1 MANMKEVAK
10 RAGVSITTVSHVI
23 NKTRYVSDEL
33 TECVYKA
40 MAELDYHPNLV
51 AGSLR
56 SGRTRTIGLIIPDIT
71 NQFFSEISR
80 KIEDSGFEHGY
91 SVIVC
96 NTDDKF
102 SKEKSY
108 IDVLMAKQVDGIIF
122 ISAGDEPENLKKP
135 IDSNVPIVVADRDI
149 KDINTNIVLVDNFNG
164 GYEATKYLIGLG
176 HKRIGFISGPSGVT
190 GSTLRFEGYR
200 KALDEAGLIFDE
212 GIIGQG
218 DYRYQG
224 GGDAMQIIL
233 QKQPQP
239 TAIFAGNDMM
249 ALGAI
254 RKIFDHGMKVPE
266 DISVIGFDDI
276 PLSQIAYPSLTTM
289 AQPAQEMADI
299 VMKLLIKDIKYVEK
313 HHHKKEERPRFQ
325 KVILKS
331 KLIER
336 DSCRKI

>member
-1 MANMKEVAK
+1 MANMKDVAK

-71 NQFFSEISR
+71 NPFFSEISR

-96 NTDDKF
+96 NTDDDF
-102 SKEKSY
+102 TKEKSY
-108 IDVLMAKQVDGIIF
+108 IDVLIAKQVDGIVF

-135 IDSNVPIVVADRDI
+135 IESEVPIVVVDRDI
-149 KDINTNIVLVDNFNG
+149 KDIHTNVVLVDNLDG
-164 GYEATKYLIGLG
+164 GYEATRYLIGLG
-176 HKRIGFISGPSGVT
+176 HKRIGFISGPAGVR
-190 GSTLRFEGYR
+190 GSALRFEGYR
-200 KALDEAGLIFDE
+200 KALDEAGLDFDE
-212 GIIGQG
+212 SIIGQG
-218 DYRYQG
+218 DYRYKG
-224 GGDAMQIIL
+224 GGDAMQTIL
-233 QKQPQP
+233 QNPPYP
-239 TAIFAGNDMM
+239 TAVFASNDVM
-249 ALGAI
+249 ALGAV

-266 DISVIGFDDI
+266 DISVIGFDNI
-276 PLSQIAYPSLTTM
+276 PLSNIAYPSLTTM
-289 AQPAQEMADI
+289 AQPAREMSAI
-299 VMKLLIKDIKYVEK
+299 IMKLLIQDIKYLEQRHRKQGEK
-313 HHHKKEERPRFQ
+313 PEFQ

-336 DSCRKI
+336 DSCRSI

>member
-1 MANMKEVAK
+1 MKDVAE

-96 NTDDKF
+96 NTDDNL

-108 IDVLMAKQVDGIIF
+108 IDVLMAKQVDGIVF
-122 ISAGDEPENLKKP
+122 ISAGDESESLKKP
-135 IDSNVPIVVADRDI
+135 IESNIPIVVADRDI

-164 GYEATKYLIGLG
+164 GYEATKYLIDLG
-176 HKRIGFISGPSGVT
+176 HKSIGFISGPSGVT

-200 KALDEAGLIFDE
+200 KALHEAGLVFDE
-212 GIIGQG
+212 GMVTQG

-224 GGDAMQIIL
+224 GGDAMQILL
-233 QKQPQP
+233 QKQPHP
-239 TAIFAGNDMM
+239 TAVFASNDMM

-254 RKIFDHGMKVPE
+254 RKIFDYGMEVPG
-266 DISVIGFDDI
+266 DISIIGFDDI

-289 AQPAQEMADI
+289 AQPAQEMSAI
-299 VMKLLIKDIKYVEK
+299 IMKLLIEDIKYIEQ
-313 HHHKKEERPRFQ
+313 HHHKNEERPKFQ
-325 KVILKS
+325 KVILNS